1 MQDVVHPLVMPY
13 SRTWTLSNETDLEGN
28 LRSSVNM
35 VLLEESR
42 EEKDD
47 ENDDCRELELR
58 HDLRGRRRH
67 LKWGDEPAADA
78 VNLA

>member
-1 MQDVVHPLVMPY
+1 MHPLVMPY
-13 SRTWTLSNETDLEGN
+13 SRTWTLSNDTDLRGG
-28 LRSSVNM
+28 LRSSVNIL

-58 HDLRGRRRH
+58 HDLRGRRRR

>member
-1 MQDVVHPLVMPY
+1 M
-13 SRTWTLSNETDLEGN
+13 
-28 LRSSVNM
+28 
-35 VLLEESR
+35 LLEESR

-67 LKWGDEPAADA
+67 LKWGEEPAADA
-78 VNLA
+78 AYLA

>member
-13 SRTWTLSNETDLEGN
+13 WRTWTLSNETDLEGN

-58 HDLRGRRRH
+58 HDLRGRRR

-78 VNLA
+78 VNSA

>member
-1 MQDVVHPLVMPY
+1 MHPLVMPY
-13 SRTWTLSNETDLEGN
+13 SRTWTLSNDTDLRGG
-28 LRSSVNM
+28 LRSSVNIL